1 MLVPLMEMH
10 SASIPGIDPI
20 MGSNKTTLLPQGIVY
35 ETENT
40 IN

>member
-1 MLVPLMEMH
+1 MLPLLTEMH
-10 SASIPGIDPI
+10 PASILGIDPI
-20 MGSNKTTLLPQGIVY
+20 MGSNKTALLPQGIVY